1 MRGNRTVKVDSG
13 NLDAFHS
20 PNMDPLVVA
29 GISLEVN
36 YKDILRP
43 TTIEKVALQTV
54 FLLEFFSQFVVFVSL
69 SFQECWPNCRQLK

>member
-43 TTIEKVALQTV
+43 TTIDKVALQTV
-54 FLLEFFSQFVVFVSL
+54 FLFEFFKSICCLCFTFVSRIL
-69 SFQECWPNCRQLK
+69 A